1 MPDMRILVASG
12 SFKDVFNPI
21 EATEAINCALS
32 SENETVLLPF
42 CDGGEYTFEVL
53 KHSFPHYQEITA
65 TNTMNPYGVMKDV
78 SYLINGDEAH
88 LVSSSILRLYP
99 VEDKFKNPLMLT
111 DYGYGQMIAD
121 AIQKGCRKL
130 FLYIGGVSTVCCG
143 LGLIQALGAKLYTKE
158 NQLIFAPCMG
168 MDMFRVNRIDT
179 TELKLPD
186 IEIQV
191 VADGNSKVN
200 ALPGITALKVGKSF
214 SEQKEKIVSELMNGI
229 ENVIC
234 LTGISPTKDFTGAAG
249 GLLFGLEQVFPDI
262 CYTLGGLFFN
272 RVFGLEEKIKEV
284 DLVITG
290 EGRYDNTADGKGPC
304 VITRLAKKH
313 GKPAIL
319 VCGQHEK
326 SKIPVYT
333 GGIVDCRG
341 NELFQREGIT
351 KIITGQE
358 YYDEIELPQLYEDCI
373 SLFRKQTPVLLKQ
386 LFSRAKL

>member
-1 MPDMRILVASG
+1 MKILIATG

-21 EATEAINCALS
+21 EAAEVIRNALS
-32 SENETVLLPF
+32 PDNESVLLPF
-42 CDGGEYTFEVL
+42 CDGGEYTYEVL
-53 KHSFPHYQEITA
+53 KHNFSYFHEITA
-65 TNTMNPYGVMKDV
+65 RNIVNPYGISKDAG
-78 SYLINGDEAH
+78 YLINGDEAH

-99 VEDKFKNPLMLT
+99 EEDKYKNPLMLT

-121 AIQKGCRKL
+121 AIQKGCKKL
-130 FLYIGGVSTVCCG
+130 FLYIGGVSTACCG
-143 LGLIQALGAKLYTKE
+143 FGLIQALGAKLYTKNE
-158 NQLIFAPCMG
+158 QLIPEPCRG
-168 MDMFRVNRIDT
+168 KDLLRVNRIDT
-179 TELKLPD
+179 TGLNFHD

-191 VADGNSKVN
+191 VADGNSKVD

-214 SEQKEKIVSELMNGI
+214 SEQKETIVSELMKGV
-229 ENVIC
+229 ENVIS
-234 LTGISPTKDFTGAAG
+234 LTEISPTKDFTGAAG
-249 GLLFGLEQVFPDI
+249 GLLFGLEQVFPSI

-272 RVFGLEEKIKEV
+272 RVFGLEEMIEKA

-313 GKPAIL
+313 GKSAVL

-341 NELFQREGIT
+341 DELFQREGIT
-351 KIITGQE
+351 EIITGQE
-358 YYDEIELPQLYEDCI
+358 YYDEIEIPQQYEDCI
-373 SLFRKQTPVLLKQ
+373 SLYKKQTPALLKQ
-386 LFSRAKL
+386 LFRRAEL

>member
-1 MPDMRILVASG
+1 MKILIATG

-21 EATEAINCALS
+21 EAAEVIRNALS
-32 SENETVLLPF
+32 PDNESVLLPF

-53 KHSFPHYQEITA
+53 KHNFSYFHEITA
-65 TNTMNPYGVMKDV
+65 RNIVNPYGISKDAG
-78 SYLINGDEAH
+78 YLINGDEAH

-99 VEDKFKNPLMLT
+99 EEDKYKNPLMLT

-121 AIQKGCRKL
+121 AIQKGCKKL
-130 FLYIGGVSTVCCG
+130 FLYIGGVSTACCG
-143 LGLIQALGAKLYTKE
+143 FGLIQALGAKLYTKNE
-158 NQLIFAPCMG
+158 QLIPEPCRG
-168 MDMFRVNRIDT
+168 KDLLRVNRIDT
-179 TELKLPD
+179 TGLNFHD

-191 VADGNSKVN
+191 VADGNSKVD

-214 SEQKEKIVSELMNGI
+214 SEQKETIVSELMKGV
-229 ENVIC
+229 ENVIS
-234 LTGISPTKDFTGAAG
+234 LTEISPTKDFTGAAG
-249 GLLFGLEQVFPDI
+249 GLLFGLEQVFPSI

-272 RVFGLEEKIKEV
+272 RVFGLEEMIEKA

-313 GKPAIL
+313 GKSAVL

-341 NELFQREGIT
+341 DEMFQREGIT
-351 KIITGQE
+351 EIITGQE
-358 YYDEIELPQLYEDCI
+358 YYDEIKIPQQYEDCI
-373 SLFRKQTPVLLKQ
+373 SLYRKQTPVLLKQ
-386 LFSRAKL
+386 LFRKAEL

>member
-1 MPDMRILVASG
+1 MKILIATG

-21 EATEAINCALS
+21 EAAEVIRNALS
-32 SENETVLLPF
+32 PDNESVLLPF
-42 CDGGEYTFEVL
+42 CDGGEYTSEVL
-53 KHSFPHYQEITA
+53 KHNFSYFHEITA
-65 TNTMNPYGVMKDV
+65 RNIVNPYGISKDAG
-78 SYLINGDEAH
+78 YLINGDEAH

-99 VEDKFKNPLMLT
+99 EEDKYKNPLMLT

-121 AIQKGCRKL
+121 AIQKGCKKL

-143 LGLIQALGAKLYTKE
+143 FGLIQALGAKLYTKNE
-158 NQLIFAPCMG
+158 QLIPEPCRG
-168 MDMFRVNRIDT
+168 KDLLRVNRIDT
-179 TELKLPD
+179 TGLNFHD

-191 VADGNSKVN
+191 VADGNSKVD

-214 SEQKEKIVSELMNGI
+214 SEQKETIVSELMKGV
-229 ENVIC
+229 ENVIS
-234 LTGISPTKDFTGAAG
+234 LTEISPTKDFTGAAG
-249 GLLFGLEQVFPDI
+249 GLLFGLEQVFPSI

-272 RVFGLEEKIKEV
+272 RVFGLEEMIEKA

-313 GKPAIL
+313 GKSAVL

-333 GGIVDCRG
+333 GGIVDCRDG
-341 NELFQREGIT
+341 EMFQREGIT
-351 KIITGQE
+351 EIITGQE
-358 YYDEIELPQLYEDCI
+358 YYDEIEIPQLYENCI
-373 SLFRKQTPVLLKQ
+373 SLYRKQTPVLLKQ
-386 LFSRAKL
+386 LFSRAGL

>member
-1 MPDMRILVASG
+1 MKILIATG

-21 EATEAINCALS
+21 EAAEVIRNALS
-32 SENETVLLPF
+32 PDNESVLLPF
-42 CDGGEYTFEVL
+42 CDGGEYTYEVL
-53 KHSFPHYQEITA
+53 KHNFSYYHEIIA
-65 TNTMNPYGVMKDV
+65 RNIVNPYGISKDAG
-78 SYLINGDEAH
+78 YLINGDEAH

-99 VEDKFKNPLMLT
+99 EEDKYKNPLMLT

-143 LGLIQALGAKLYTKE
+143 FGLIQALGAKLFTKD
-158 NQLIFAPCMG
+158 NLLIPAPFRG
-168 MDMFRVNRIDT
+168 IDMLRVNRIDT
-179 TELKLPD
+179 TGLNLPD
-186 IEIQV
+186 IEIHV

-214 SEQKEKIVSELMNGI
+214 SVQKETIVSDLMKGI
-229 ENVIC
+229 ENVIS
-234 LTGISPTKDFTGAAG
+234 LTEISPTKDFTGAAG
-249 GLLFGLEQVFPDI
+249 GLIFGLEQVFPDI

-272 RVFGLEEKIKEV
+272 HVFGLEEKIEKA

-333 GGIVDCRG
+333 GGIVDCSG
-341 NELFQREGIT
+341 DELFQREGIT
-351 KIITGQE
+351 EIITGQE
-358 YYDEIELPQLYEDCI
+358 YYDAIEIPQLYEDCI
-373 SLFRKQTPVLLKQ
+373 SLYRKQTPVLLKQ
-386 LFSRAKL
+386 LFSRAEL

>member
-1 MPDMRILVASG
+1 MVILVATG

-21 EATEAINCALS
+21 EAAEVIRNALS
-32 SENETVLLPF
+32 PDNESVLLPF
-42 CDGGEYTFEVL
+42 CDGGEYTYEVL
-53 KHSFPHYQEITA
+53 KHNFSFYHEITA
-65 TNTMNPYGVMKDV
+65 RNVVNPYGISKDTG
-78 SYLINGDEAH
+78 YLINGDEAH

-99 VEDKFKNPLMLT
+99 EEDKYKNPLMLT

-121 AIQKGCRKL
+121 AIQKGCKKL
-130 FLYIGGVSTVCCG
+130 FLYIGGVSTACCG
-143 LGLIQALGAKLYTKE
+143 FGLIQALGAKLYTKNE
-158 NQLIFAPCMG
+158 QLIPAPCRG
-168 MDMFRVNRIDT
+168 KDLLRINRIDT
-179 TELKLPD
+179 TGLNFQD

-191 VADGNSKVN
+191 VADGNSKVD

-214 SEQKEKIVSELMNGI
+214 SEQKETIVSELMKGI
-229 ENVIC
+229 ENVIS
-234 LTGISPTKDFTGAAG
+234 LTEISPTKDFTGAAG
-249 GLLFGLEQVFPDI
+249 GLIFGLEQVFPSI

-272 RVFGLEEKIKEV
+272 RVFGLEEMIEKA

-313 GKPAIL
+313 GKPAVL

-341 NELFQREGIT
+341 DELFQREGIT
-351 KIITGQE
+351 EIITGQE
-358 YYDEIELPQLYEDCI
+358 YYDEIEIPQQYEDCI
-373 SLFRKQTPVLLKQ
+373 SLYKKQTPVLLKQ
-386 LFSRAKL
+386 LFRRAEL